1 MTKEK
6 VALITGASRG
16 LGAAI
21 GEALACDDLH
31 VILAARTVGSLE
43 QLYDK
48 IVNSG
53 GNASILPIDITD
65 ETAIKK
71 SCIYI
76 HNRWKKIDFWFHTA
90 LVAPALSPVDHI
102 DAEELR
108 ISLEVNV
115 ISTSMLITNL
125 SPLLKNSINSKAI
138 FFDDPITTKKYHTSY
153 CIGKLAQINLVKKWK
168 DENSKKNLDILI
180 ETPAPMATAT
190 RAKFYPGENKTILS
204 STKQQAIEIVS
215 LSLIHI

>member
-21 GEALACDDLH
+21 GEALACDGLH

-53 GNASILPIDITD
+53 GTASILPIDITD

-153 CIGKLAQINLVKKWK
+153 CLGKLAQINLVKKWK

-215 LSLIHI
+215 RVIK